1 MSVRLANNPDLDS
14 NDETES
20 QTTMSFSEDETYDE
34 EISQLLTPETNFQK
48 EFGRTTDKKKTRTL
62 QLDCFSWRRTQIIR
76 LPANQKSYDTFE
88 ATV

>member
-48 EFGRTTDKKKTRTL
+48 EFGRPIDKKKN
-62 QLDCFSWRRTQIIR
+62 
-76 LPANQKSYDTFE
+76 PKKS
-88 ATV
+88 